1 MAPGVV
7 ERLTVCTILYPG
19 INKTLTIKA
28 SGQFHHD
35 HVDSKI
41 ALPGTPEIAVTGGTM
56 FVEKYT
62 GKWSGSDG
70 NKTLSGKITLQLS
83 DGRTLEGTFAV
94 HAVTW
99 G

>member
-1 MAPGVV
+1 
-7 ERLTVCTILYPG
+7 
-19 INKTLTIKA
+19 
-28 SGQFHHD
+28 
-35 HVDSKI
+35 
-41 ALPGTPEIAVTGGTM
+41 M

-62 GKWSGSDG
+62 GKWSGSEG
-70 NKTLSGKITLQLS
+70 NKTISGKITIRLS